1 MVDRTHQPEIHL
13 PQSLDIP
20 KAESITLSNSLPLYR
35 IVAGE
40 EPVLR
45 LTVVVSAGTRFQDQP
60 FVASALLN
68 MLSEGTA
75 QHSSSEIATMLD
87 TYGIYYDTSID
98 RDYGMVTISCLEKF
112 LDQALHILSQVLT
125 APSFDEQE
133 LKTYCL
139 KRKEQLMAEREK
151 PSYIARELFSE
162 SLFGADHPYG
172 KVSHEDQYDRLTS
185 GALRAFFEKYYVAGN
200 MFAVT
205 SGMVSD
211 ESFGK
216 MERVLSQIPR
226 GVVDKDCGVGM
237 AAQSVVGE
245 VFRYREG
252 AVQSSIR
259 IGKRLFTKGHPDF
272 DGMQVVAMVLGGYFS
287 SRIVTNLREEK
298 GYTYGAYAA
307 MMNLQWDGYIAI
319 ATDVDGQ
326 ATDDA
331 CREIFREIELLR
343 TTLIPQD
350 ELRMVK
356 NIISGEIMR
365 ILDGPFGVADITI
378 EGIQCGCP
386 DNGYLTKFIEE
397 VRNITAERVKELA
410 DKYLDP
416 ATFTTVI
423 VGAKEAQA

>member
-1 MVDRTHQPEIHL
+1 MLDRTHQPEIYL
-13 PQSLDIP
+13 PQALDIP
-20 KAESITLSNSLPLYR
+20 KAESVTLSNSMPLYR

-45 LTVVVSAGTRFQDQP
+45 LTIVVGAGTRHQGQP

-75 QHSSSEIATMLD
+75 LYSSSEIATILD

-98 RDYGMVTISCLEKF
+98 RDYAMVTINCLEKF
-112 LDQALHILSQVLT
+112 LDQALDILSQVMT
-125 APSFDEQE
+125 SPSFDEQE

-139 KRKEQLMAEREK
+139 KRKEQLKAEREK

-162 SLFGADHPYG
+162 SLFGPEHPYG
-172 KVSHEDQYDRLTS
+172 KVSHEDQYDFLTQD
-185 GALRAFFEKYYVAGN
+185 ALREFFGKYYVAGN

-211 ESFGK
+211 ESLCK
-216 MERVLSQIPR
+216 IERVLSQIPVAEMVQDG
-226 GVVDKDCGVGM
+226 GVEQ
-237 AAQSVVGE
+237 AHSVTGE
-245 VFRYREG
+245 VFQPREG
-252 AVQSSIR
+252 AMQSSIR
-259 IGKRLFTKGHPDF
+259 IGKRLFTKDHPDF
-272 DGMQVVAMVLGGYFS
+272 NAMQVVAMVLGGYFS
-287 SRIVTNLREEK
+287 SRIVANLREEK

-319 ATDVDGQ
+319 ATDVDAQ

-331 CREIFREIELLR
+331 CLEIFKEIELLR
-343 TTLIPQD
+343 TTLVPD
-350 ELRMVK
+350 EELRMVK

-378 EGIQCGCP
+378 EGVQIGCL
-386 DNGYLTKFIEE
+386 DNSYLSDFIEE
-397 VRNITAERVKELA
+397 VRTITSEKIRELA

-416 ATFTTVI
+416 STFTTII
-423 VGAKEAQA
+423 VGAKEAKS